1 MAVMTP
7 RDPLGQAILRAV
19 LIVVAVALTLYL
31 IVLLRKPITWLVV
44 AAFIAVAMSGPVN
57 LLARHMERGL
67 AIAIA
72 YSALVMIPIGLGAL
86 LIPSLVG
93 QIENLGENVPEYAQ
107 DVTDFVNE
115 NQTLNDLNDKYD
127 FTSELQSLA
136 DDLPSKIGD
145 AAGVLQDIGVGV
157 VNSIFATFTILILSV
172 FMVSGGPRYAEMFV
186 RAQPAGRAERVE
198 RALRDVA
205 NAVGNYVAGALV
217 QATLA
222 GVSAF
227 IVLTILGAPF
237 AGPLAL
243 IVAFFDLIPVVG
255 ATIAAVFI
263 GVIMLF
269 VNFPVGV
276 IIWVIW
282 AIGYQQIE
290 NYVIQPQIQKRAVSG
305 RAVHRPG
312 RGALRLDP
320 VRRARRGPRDPGG
333 RDAADHLARV
343 ARLPARVADPAD
355 RRPAAAARARPPES
369 RRPALAWA
377 DGHLSEPVRGRHRRD
392 RGGGADDPRPGP
404 RDPGAAGARGR
415 QPGRGAG
422 LVQGREPAADRVV
435 QDPRGAEQ
443 GRRPERRRARAR
455 AGRGERR

>member
-7 RDPLGQAILRAV
+7 RDPLGKAILRTV

-31 IVLLRKPITWLVV
+31 IVLLRKPITWLVI

-57 LLARHMERGL
+57 LLARRMRRGL

-72 YSALVMIPIGLGAL
+72 YSALVMVPIGLGAL

-145 AAGVLQDIGVGV
+145 AAGLLQDIGVGV
-157 VNSIFATFTILILSV
+157 VNSIFATFTILILSI

-186 RAQPAGRAERVE
+186 RAQPPGRAERVE

-237 AGPLAL
+237 AGPLSL

-255 ATIAAVFI
+255 ATIAAVLI
-263 GVIMLF
+263 ALVMLF

-282 AIGYQQIE
+282 AIAYQQIE
-290 NYVIQPQIQKRAVSG
+290 NYVIQPQIQKRAVSVEPFIVLV
-305 RAVHRPG
+305 AVLFG
-312 RGALRLDP
+312 STLFGVLGA
-320 VRRARRGPRDPGG
+320 V
-333 RDAADHLARV
+333 LAI
-343 ARLPARVADPAD
+343 
-355 RRPAAAARARPPES
+355 PAAASLQIIWREWRDYRRASLTQPIDGQLPPPE
-369 RRPALAWA
+369 LAT
-377 DGHLSEPVRGRHRRD
+377 
-392 RGGGADDPRPGP
+392 
-404 RDPGAAGARGR
+404 
-415 QPGRGAG
+415 
-422 LVQGREPAADRVV
+422 
-435 QDPRGAEQ
+435 
-443 GRRPERRRARAR
+443 
-455 AGRGERR
+455 

>member
-7 RDPLGQAILRAV
+7 RDPLGKAILRAV
-19 LIVVAVALTLYL
+19 LIVVAVALALYL
-31 IVLLRKPITWLVV
+31 IVLLRKPITWLVI

-57 LLARHMERGL
+57 LLARRMRRGL

-145 AAGVLQDIGVGV
+145 AAGLLQDIGVGV
-157 VNSIFATFTILILSV
+157 VNSIFATFTILILSI

-237 AGPLAL
+237 AGPLSL

-290 NYVIQPQIQKRAVSG
+290 NYVIQPQIQKRAVSVEPFIVLV
-305 RAVHRPG
+305 AVLFG
-312 RGALRLDP
+312 STLFGVLGA
-320 VRRARRGPRDPGG
+320 V
-333 RDAADHLARV
+333 LAI
-343 ARLPARVADPAD
+343 
-355 RRPAAAARARPPES
+355 PAAASLQIIWREWRDYRRASLTQPIDAPLPPPE
-369 RRPALAWA
+369 LAT
-377 DGHLSEPVRGRHRRD
+377 
-392 RGGGADDPRPGP
+392 
-404 RDPGAAGARGR
+404 
-415 QPGRGAG
+415 
-422 LVQGREPAADRVV
+422 
-435 QDPRGAEQ
+435 
-443 GRRPERRRARAR
+443 
-455 AGRGERR
+455 

>member
-7 RDPLGQAILRAV
+7 RDPLGRAALRTV
-19 LIVVAVALTLYL
+19 LIVVSVAAVLYL
-31 IVLLRKPITWLVV
+31 IVLLQKPLSWLVI

-57 LLARHMERGL
+57 LLARRMKRGL

-72 YSALVMIPIGLGAL
+72 YLGLVMIPIGLGAL

-93 QIENLGENVPEYAQ
+93 QIENLADNVPEYAQ
-107 DVTDFVNE
+107 DVTEFVQE
-115 NQTLNDLNDKYD
+115 NDTLNDLNDKYD

-157 VNSIFATFTILILSV
+157 VNSIFAAVTILILSI
-172 FMVSGGPRYAEMFV
+172 FMVGGGKRWAEAFV
-186 RAQPAGRAERVE
+186 RSQPADRAERLE

-205 NAVGNYVAGALV
+205 NAIGNYVAGALV

-222 GVSAF
+222 GVTAF

-263 GVIMLF
+263 GVVMLF

-282 AIGYQQIE
+282 AIAYQQIE
-290 NYVIQPQIQKRAVSG
+290 NYLIQPQIQKRAVQVEPFIVLV
-305 RAVHRPG
+305 AVLFG
-312 RGALRLDP
+312 STLFGVIGAILAIPTAATIQIAWREYRDY
-320 VRRARRGPRDPGG
+320 RRETL
-333 RDAADHLARV
+333 AA
-343 ARLPARVADPAD
+343 PAD
-355 RRPAAAARARPPES
+355 
-369 RRPALAWA
+369 
-377 DGHLSEPVRGRHRRD
+377 
-392 RGGGADDPRPGP
+392 PGP
-404 RDPGAAGARGR
+404 RLDAPG
-415 QPGRGAG
+415 
-422 LVQGREPAADRVV
+422 LTT
-435 QDPRGAEQ
+435 
-443 GRRPERRRARAR
+443 
-455 AGRGERR
+455 